1 MKKLHHIVPLLRL
14 PAIVTLAFV
23 MAWLVLYDFGELG
36 SFVPADKAADFE
48 TGDFYQMVEQAGS
61 VRTLCDDVV
70 LVPID
75 GLSRREIASVIDE
88 ITLYDPKVIAI
99 DLLWGFPQP
108 ETDSL
113 LCDVLDSGILTVVPD
128 TTAYIY
134 NQVPELIEGHVEL
147 YTEGASNT
155 VRLLADGESMAA
167 KVARILRPGLS
178 VGKIADNHGLIHYGH
193 YDFHIL
199 KPGQLALHP
208 EIIKG
213 RAVFIGTLSD
223 AADMH
228 STPVSAEMSGMLIHA
243 TSVATMIDS
252 FHDVRNSPEWFDWLL
267 AIVFCTL
274 FVFLN
279 LRSQSWRGG
288 QLIMR
293 VSQIALLLLIVTG
306 GTFIYLHTG
315 LSINF
320 SRPLLMVGAAA
331 LAVDIWCGAEA
342 FINHKSHKKSHKR

>member
-1 MKKLHHIVPLLRL
+1 MRPVH
-14 PAIVTLAFV
+14 
-23 MAWLVLYDFGELG
+23 
-36 SFVPADKAADFE
+36 
-48 TGDFYQMVEQAGS
+48 FYQMVEQAGS

-178 VGKIADNHGLIHYGH
+178 VGKIADSHGLIHYGH

-199 KPGQLALHP
+199 KPEQLALHP

-228 STPVSAEMSGMLIHA
+228 STPVSAEMSGRLFML
-243 TSVATMIDS
+243 
-252 FHDVRNSPEWFDWLL
+252 PP
-267 AIVFCTL
+267 
-274 FVFLN
+274 
-279 LRSQSWRGG
+279 WR
-288 QLIMR
+288 Q
-293 VSQIALLLLIVTG
+293 
-306 GTFIYLHTG
+306 
-315 LSINF
+315 
-320 SRPLLMVGAAA
+320 
-331 LAVDIWCGAEA
+331 
-342 FINHKSHKKSHKR
+342 